1 MLTMVVGFWHVYIKL
16 IINQKLHAVKTLE
29 LLNQQNT

>member
-1 MLTMVVGFWHVYIKL
+1 MLTMVGFWHVYIKL

-29 LLNQQNT
+29 LNRQNT

>member
-1 MLTMVVGFWHVYIKL
+1 MVGFWHVYIKL

-29 LLNQQNT
+29 LNQQNT

>member
-1 MLTMVVGFWHVYIKL
+1 MVGFWHVYIKL

-29 LLNQQNT
+29 LNGQNT